1 MSDNKIQ
8 RFSQELDESLVKR
21 GKNKKRNKIK
31 SVFATIAV
39 LIVAAGSFIA
49 GKFSKNFKP
58 HHEKDSYSISST
70 DSTSLSDLGKELE
83 SKPNSKDKKDK
94 YNGYIKG
101 SNGKLY
107 ADSESAKNAYKVGNS
122 IVDTQGGKLTVDS
135 NGKVTEKDKGYEIK
149 DSEGNIIDSGNEN
162 SDGKVPGF
170 EKNEELGGTYEEGDI
185 TSNDVRADA
194 NYYDQDGNLIIS
206 KGELIEKDS
215 LDWAKQNLSTTKPTK
230 QEEETQK
237 ATTSSTST
245 STTTNSNQSGTNA
258 DGTYTDAY
266 GNIWISYQ
274 DYISGAL
281 DFDNVYTLGDGIL
294 RYDANLNENTNQ
306 KVK

>member
-21 GKNKKRNKIK
+21 GKNKKRKRVK
-31 SVFATIAV
+31 GVFATIAV
-39 LIVAAGSFIA
+39 LIVAAGGFIV
-49 GKFSKNFKP
+49 GRFSRNFKT
-58 HHEKDSYSISST
+58 HNEKDSYSISST

-107 ADSESAKNAYKVGNS
+107 ADTESAKNADKVGNS
-122 IVDTQGGKLTVDS
+122 IIDTQGGKLTVDS
-135 NGKVTEKDKGYEIK
+135 NGKVKEKDTGYEITDGK
-149 DSEGNIIDSGNEN
+149 GNTIASGNET
-162 SDGKVPGF
+162 SDGKVDGF
-170 EKNEELGGTYEEGDI
+170 EENKELGGTYEKGNIDE
-185 TSNDVRADA
+185 NDVRADA

-206 KGELIEKDS
+206 KGELIEKAS
-215 LDWAKQNLSTTKPTK
+215 LEWAKQNLSTTKPTK